1 MVNEGIVK
9 KKMVIVIKYFLL
21 VWIEILK
28 YLGLLKN
35 NMVLV

>member
-9 KKMVIVIKYFLL
+9 KKMIIVIKYFLL

-28 YLGLLKN
+28 YFDLLKN

>member
-9 KKMVIVIKYFLL
+9 KKMIIVIKYFLL